1 MSDKMIL
8 TAEHITKKFPA
19 FGKRVLTACD
29 DINLTLCQGETLG
42 IVGESGCGKSTFVK
56 MIVNILKPTEGKILY
71 RGQDITKLKGE

>member
-19 FGKRVLTACD
+19 SGKRVLTACD

-42 IVGESGCGKSTFVK
+42 IVG
-56 MIVNILKPTEGKILY
+56 
-71 RGQDITKLKGE
+71 

>member
-19 FGKRVLTACD
+19 SGKRVLTACD

-42 IVGESGCGKSTFVK
+42 IVGESGYLCENDRQYPEAYGRKNFV
-56 MIVNILKPTEGKILY
+56 
-71 RGQDITKLKGE
+71 